1 MNCVKCNTEIPL
13 NGRFCPSCGTTVAS
27 EKPCVYCSA
36 PNPLDASFC
45 ASCGKSQTLS
55 AHAPS
60 NTNQLKSG
68 QVDFAYLINEEKIL
82 AGEAGK
88 ATRVPYGCVAVTL
101 VDGDVVKVQEEDVY
115 KTTQNNSIVD
125 FFKSIGT
132 FLKELTGQQKVSART
147 YVLMNLMDLPI
158 LSYSYPV
165 PVPGVPNG
173 MLNFQ
178 FWIEAKSNSPKEALK
193 HLGLFFQKTMANRQH
208 MSLAEVRSIAVDHIP
223 GLIQNFTHEDLKSP
237 AYWNKLSE
245 MLRTI
250 TGISSKCTYQ
260 VGKSSRRRHLEISK
274 VQKPVSCAGC
284 NSAYFTKIKFCEVCG
299 EDLTKLNW
307 VEGSSYLQAQKGEQV
322 TMRVSMNEDE
332 SANDASRIE
341 DSVIIEK
348 VLSFLTPLIRKMD
361 LPSLMTSASLQ
372 NLSAQLNNQLSNDF
386 QGYLTDFTITD
397 IRTAEED
404 WFFKTDALVNEELR
418 KIETDVRFLQV
429 DDTKIDYAEAAFAI
443 AMRRAKQFDSQELI
457 KRKAALEARS
467 QTTEVEIQELELE
480 TKVELRK
487 GDIEDLAEQQR
498 LKTQSGKLLR
508 DTQFK
513 RTETQIKRED
523 EISDATHG
531 MGLEKTVAKHDI
543 ELGDLTGEAQSRAN
557 RRETSDNA
565 FIEDE
570 KIRQEADR
578 KAKLGNIEEDL
589 EDRRH
594 ERQKDKLREMA
605 EIEAKMTQQEGD
617 IALKRLEEL
626 KGLSAQ
632 EILALEVV
640 QAIKAG
646 DPSQAAE
653 IVKSVA
659 EANAT
664 VASSTATLNEEMY
677 KQMIQNTQEN
687 SKTALESQK
696 SATDSI
702 LKMSEKTMETMSKV
716 AVAAASGRKS
726 SDKDDSED
734 KKTKKIACSNNECNN
749 TFEGKVPK
757 FCSKCGVEQ

>member
-1 MNCVKCNTEIPL
+1 
-13 NGRFCPSCGTTVAS
+13 
-27 EKPCVYCSA
+27 
-36 PNPLDASFC
+36 
-45 ASCGKSQTLS
+45 
-55 AHAPS
+55 
-60 NTNQLKSG
+60 
-68 QVDFAYLINEEKIL
+68 
-82 AGEAGK
+82 
-88 ATRVPYGCVAVTL
+88 
-101 VDGDVVKVQEEDVY
+101 
-115 KTTQNNSIVD
+115 
-125 FFKSIGT
+125 
-132 FLKELTGQQKVSART
+132 
-147 YVLMNLMDLPI
+147 
-158 LSYSYPV
+158 
-165 PVPGVPNG
+165 
-173 MLNFQ
+173 
-178 FWIEAKSNSPKEALK
+178 
-193 HLGLFFQKTMANRQH
+193 

-223 GLIQNFTHEDLKSP
+223 GLIQNFTHEYLKSP

-274 VQKPVSCAGC
+274 VQKPLSCVGC
-284 NSAYFTKIKFCEVCG
+284 NTTYFTKIKFCEVCG
-299 EDLTKLNW
+299 ENLTKLNW

-322 TMRVSMNEDE
+322 TIRVSMNEDE

-418 KIETDVRFLQV
+418 KIESDVRFLQV
-429 DDTKIDYAEAAFAI
+429 DDTKIDYSEAAFAI

-457 KRKAALEARS
+457 KRKAALEART
-467 QTTEVEIQELELE
+467 QTSEVEIQELELE

-508 DTQFK
+508 DTEFK

-557 RRETSDNA
+557 RRETSDKA

-594 ERQKDKLREMA
+594 ERQKDKLRLLW
-605 EIEAKMTQQEGD
+605 T
-617 IALKRLEEL
+617 
-626 KGLSAQ
+626 
-632 EILALEVV
+632 V
-640 QAIKAG
+640 QGHDRAG
-646 DPSQAAE
+646 
-653 IVKSVA
+653 
-659 EANAT
+659 T
-664 VASSTATLNEEMY
+664 TGF
-677 KQMIQNTQEN
+677 IQ
-687 SKTALESQK
+687 SRADG
-696 SATDSI
+696 DSI
-702 LKMSEKTMETMSKV
+702 
-716 AVAAASGRKS
+716 
-726 SDKDDSED
+726 
-734 KKTKKIACSNNECNN
+734 
-749 TFEGKVPK
+749 
-757 FCSKCGVEQ
+757 